1 MTNASTAN
9 STETKVD
16 FYVLDK
22 DSQSERFKFVC
33 RFVDKLQKIQK
44 TAHIVVEDSLSAQ
57 ALDELLWQFPG
68 ESFLPHTL
76 HSSDQVPDQGPDQSS
91 DQKTEQ
97 QDTDDSPILI
107 QSMGV
112 LAGEEQKEDNKY
124 DVLINLSSGSASTH
138 IQYSRIVE
146 VVIQAA
152 EVLTSTRARYKFYRE
167 QGYPLQSHPI
177 QIR

>member
-44 TAHIVVEDSLSAQ
+44 TARIVVEDSLSAQ

-68 ESFLPHTL
+68 ESFLPHSL
-76 HSSDQVPDQGPDQSS
+76 HESDQSA
-91 DQKTEQ
+91 DQKPNQ
-97 QDTDDSPILI
+97 QDTGDSPILI
-107 QSMGV
+107 QSMGN
-112 LAGEEQKEDNKY
+112 LAGGEHQEDNKY
-124 DVLINLSSGSASTH
+124 DVLINLSSGPASTH

-177 QIR
+177 KIR